1 MTEKKETR
9 TVTRSSGM
17 KKSETCLV
25 DPTNGMI
32 KFSKSIVSTVVSR
45 FCELNQFCQ
54 SLQKRPLDRD
64 IQLRFTHFCPQ
75 LGTLNCDTTL
85 V

>member
-1 MTEKKETR
+1 MTDKKETR
-9 TVTRSSGM
+9 TVTRSSGI

-45 FCELNQFCQ
+45 FCELCQ
-54 SLQKRPLDRD
+54 WPQKRPLDRD
-64 IQLRFTHFCPQ
+64 SS
-75 LGTLNCDTTL
+75 LNRIISMI
-85 V
+85 